1 MSFLYNPLLV
11 APSQLFQVIRK
22 SQVNI
27 EERRGIYLGE
37 KEGGGWGEPCRVYN
51 NTEEGECVREKLN
64 EHPRGFK
71 SSTYRVY
78 ILSHTYFPNTRP
90 IIVRQEED

>member
-37 KEGGGWGEPCRVYN
+37 KEGGGWGNRA
-51 NTEEGECVREKLN
+51 
-64 EHPRGFK
+64 EHTILPRK
-71 SSTYRVY
+71 ESV
-78 ILSHTYFPNTRP
+78 
-90 IIVRQEED
+90 